1 MPLLLPLTRQPSAAF
16 LLCRYFTKNRD
27 KTTDKAAKNPV
38 FISFAQSAYLCSF
51 ENL

>member
-27 KTTDKAAKNPV
+27 KTTDKAAKKSLV
-38 FISFAQSAYLCSF
+38 FNVGTFGTF
-51 ENL
+51 VPF